1 MGQTRNSTA
10 VTSTSEAVL
19 ILPAEYQLPEEPL
32 QEWEQGMSQ
41 GKEQDGYLQM
51 EEAQLIQQKDLQQ
64 DFFMFSRAK

>member
-1 MGQTRNSTA
+1 M
-10 VTSTSEAVL
+10 L

-41 GKEQDGYLQM
+41 GKEQDRYLQT